1 MLRSASTD
9 EIDLLMAAQ
18 AMYDLTVVVRIAK
31 TNPDAKRAFMGLC
44 NNGSPVIE
52 CTVDAEQ
59 GQFSPLPALALFLEN
74 EAGFA
79 INPSVA

>member
-1 MLRSASTD
+1 
-9 EIDLLMAAQ
+9 MAAQ

-52 CTVDAEQ
+52 CTVNAEQ
-59 GQFSPLPALALFLEN
+59 GPVFTLAPALALFLEN